1 MNALPG
7 MLGVG
12 LRAPHYRDILEHRP
26 RVDWLEVHSENFMH
40 LSGWD
45 GQVLQR
51 LRRDYPI
58 SLHGVGLG
66 LGSARGFCVE
76 HLEKLRRL
84 AERIEPM
91 LISEHLSW
99 GGVADRQLNDL
110 LPLALGRSAFELV
123 AARIEQVQ
131 EVLKRPILLEN
142 VSTYLRYADDAMSEA
157 AFLAALA
164 RRTGCGLLLDVNNL
178 YVNQRNHGEDALS
191 AIAALAALPPGTVG
205 EIHLGGHLHTAT
217 AVVDHH
223 GAAVAPPVW
232 ELHRAAL
239 RAFGPAPVLIEWDTD
254 VPPLDVL
261 LLEVEKARALG
272 RESMPQAAAAGA
284 SNLAPVWRTEAGP
297 VDPDKLAR
305 RQQDFAAALFDPH
318 TTAPAGFAGD
328 AHAAAARMA
337 LYRGQQTGA
346 WHKVLSAAFPVLRQ
360 LLGDEFFEGMSR
372 AYGIAHP
379 PEVADL
385 NVFGAAMPAFL
396 HSFASAADYPYL
408 ADMARLEWAVHR
420 SYFAADADAVNA
432 ADLEAWSPAQFD
444 AARFA
449 LHPAV
454 SLFSSPWAVVSLW
467 RAHHGGA
474 FPPSMAAAEQCV
486 VARPRWQAEVIALDP
501 ARLAALRC
509 LETGAT
515 VGAALD
521 AALALQDD
529 VDVAAALA
537 QWLDAAL
544 LVGTK

>member
-1 MNALPG
+1 MSALTG
-7 MLGVG
+7 MVGVG
-12 LRAPHYRDILEHRP
+12 LRAPHYREFLEHRP

-66 LGSARGFCVE
+66 LGSARGFCAA

-84 AERIEPM
+84 AERIEPF

-99 GGVADRQLNDL
+99 GALVDRQLNDL
-110 LPLALGRSAFELV
+110 LPLALGRGAFELV

-178 YVNQRNHGEDALS
+178 YVNQCNHGEDALS

-205 EIHLGGHLHTAT
+205 EIHLGGHLHTPT

-232 ELHRAAL
+232 ELYRAAL

-254 VPPLDVL
+254 VPPLEVL
-261 LLEVEKARALG
+261 LEEVEKARALG
-272 RESMPQAAAAGA
+272 RATRQAVAAQVLK
-284 SNLAPVWRTEAGP
+284 LAPVWRAELDL
-297 VDPDKLAR
+297 VEMDSLAR
-305 RQQDFAAALFDPH
+305 RQQDFAAALLDPH

-328 AHAAAARMA
+328 ALAAAARMA
-337 LYRGQQTGA
+337 LYRGQQSGA

-372 AYGIAHP
+372 AYGLAHP
-379 PEVADL
+379 PAEADL
-385 NVFGAAMPAFL
+385 NLFGAAMPAFL
-396 HSFASAADYPYL
+396 HSFTPAADYPYL

-420 SYFAADADAVNA
+420 AYFAADADAVGA
-432 ADLEAWSPAQFD
+432 ADLAALSPAQFD

-454 SLFSSPWAVVSLW
+454 SLCASPWAVVSLW

-474 FPPSMAAAEQCV
+474 FPPSMAVAEQCV
-486 VARPRWQAEVIALDP
+486 VARPRWQAEVIALSP
-501 ARLAALRC
+501 AQLAALRC
-509 LETGAT
+509 LQTGGT

-521 AALALQDD
+521 AALGLQDD
-529 VDVAAALA
+529 VDVAATLA